1 MELNNIKINIF
12 FLSESSTMMNF
23 SFYLGIQ
30 RTSLS
35 SHKKIE
41 KIREIKF
48 GTKIEFQKTKGT
60 DYLIAKKIG
69 D

>member
-1 MELNNIKINIF
+1 
-12 FLSESSTMMNF
+12 MMNF

-30 RTSLS
+30 RTSLF

-60 DYLIAKKIG
+60 DYLIAKKVR

>member
-1 MELNNIKINIF
+1 
-12 FLSESSTMMNF
+12 MMNF

-60 DYLIAKKIG
+60 DYLIAKKVR